1 MPAYVL
7 AMLLP
12 LTSNAGCMGTLLSSA
27 PLLDLWG
34 SDLQQMRGQL
44 WKHLELPVFDL
55 LGFIRQPTVSIVIFW
70 WEISLFFFS
79 LKGDFFIFY
88 FCRQGLE
95 AAICFSVLW
104 TPFVSHYSGLMFV
117 LAVVASTLFF
127 LQSAVWRLADT
138 RAISITGPSRAS
150 LSVLTAAQE
159 H

>member
-1 MPAYVL
+1 
-7 AMLLP
+7 MLLP

-27 PLLDLWG
+27 PLLGLWPSADEG
-34 SDLQQMRGQL
+34 TAVVASGIASVWFVRLHQTTHSQHGNILMRNQS
-44 WKHLELPVFDL
+44 F
-55 LGFIRQPTVSIVIFW
+55 
-70 WEISLFFFS
+70 LFFFFFP

-104 TPFVSHYSGLMFV
+104 TLFVSHYSGLMFA

-127 LQSAVWRLADT
+127 LLSAVWRLADT